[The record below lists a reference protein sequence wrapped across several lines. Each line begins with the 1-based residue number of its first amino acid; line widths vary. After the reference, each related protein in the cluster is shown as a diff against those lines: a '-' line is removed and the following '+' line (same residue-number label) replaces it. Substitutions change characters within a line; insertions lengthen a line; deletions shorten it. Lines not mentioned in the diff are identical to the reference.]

1 MECRVNKAI
10 LELVQGDITDQAT
23 DAIVNAANSQL
34 VLGGGVAGA
43 IRRKGGPAIQ
53 EECRQKAP
61 IEVGEAAIT
70 TGGDLKA
77 RYVIHTVGP
86 RMGEGD
92 EDVKLKNATWNA
104 LKLADENKLKSIAF
118 PAISTGIFGFPMER
132 CAEVMIGTIIEY
144 LSDETGLQRV
154 VICLFDKK
162 GYKTFVDALEAR
174 CGR

>member
-1 MECRVNKAI
+1 M
-10 LELVQGDITDQAT
+10 
-23 DAIVNAANSQL
+23 
-34 VLGGGVAGA
+34 
-43 IRRKGGPAIQ
+43 
-53 EECRQKAP
+53 
-61 IEVGEAAIT
+61 GEAAIT